1 MRLVPRRHRDG
12 LPAEVVRALP
22 LQPGEHVLASAE
34 GEPGRWYVGTALALL
49 VPEHDGWRRLPWESI
64 ERATWDRDSERLVV
78 VETAEFGQPE
88 PTHRAALSSPE
99 RLLELTRER
108 ITASIVITMFE
119 PVAGKRGVTVSG
131 RRSPHSDADIAWSVL
146 VDRGLDA
153 SSDEVRAAARRGL
166 AAARSEIGL

>member
-1 MRLVPRRHRDG
+1 VN
-12 LPAEVVRALP
+12 LPADVLRSLP
-22 LQPGEHVLASAE
+22 LLPGEQALASAE
-34 GEPGRWYVGTALALL
+34 DDAGRWYVGTALALL
-49 VPEHDGWRRLPWESI
+49 VPEDDGWRRLPWESI

-88 PTHRAALSSPE
+88 PTYRAALSSPE

-108 ITASIVITMFE
+108 ITASIVVTMFE

-131 RRSPHSDADIAWSVL
+131 RRSPHSDDDLAWSVL
-146 VDRGLDA
+146 VDRGLDERSA
-153 SSDEVRAAARRGL
+153 EVRAAAERGL

>member
-1 MRLVPRRHRDG
+1 MRPLSRRHRG
-12 LPAEVVRALP
+12 NLPADVVRSLP
-22 LQPGEHVLASAE
+22 LLPGEQVLASAE
-34 GEPGRWYVGTALALL
+34 DDAGRWYAGTALALL

-88 PTHRAALSSPE
+88 PTYRAALSSPE

-108 ITASIVITMFE
+108 ITASIVVTMFE

-131 RRSPHSDADIAWSVL
+131 RRSPHSDDDLAWSVL
-146 VDRGLDA
+146 VDRGLDEGSA
-153 SSDEVRAAARRGL
+153 EVRAAAERGL